1 MIENALNHSEK
12 SRLSLVMPVLNE
24 GVGVIPV
31 IATLAYT
38 VKVPLELIAVYD
50 SDDSSTKK
58 VIQDLKVYF
67 PNLKL
72 VRNPG
77 TGVIKAIQCG
87 FSSCESDIVGIW
99 TPYHVDPFGV
109 VNEMFELVEAG
120 YDLVSGNRFNKVRR
134 FSRGNPIKKLL
145 SRAGN
150 YLLNRL
156 IGIPLGDITTNAKLY
171 RKKVLQEIPIQTKKS
186 GGWAM
191 VTELTV
197 KSAVK
202 GFRITEIEFLP
213 QNVNMIHGISNF
225 KVFKHLDQYAKWLW
239 YGFRHRKIIRRNYG
253 KGKR

>member
-1 MIENALNHSEK
+1 MINNALNHSDK
-12 SRLSLVMPVLNE
+12 SQLSLVMPVLDE
-24 GVGVIPV
+24 GARVIPV

-58 VIQDLKVYF
+58 VIEDLKIYF
-67 PNLKL
+67 PNVKL
-72 VRNPG
+72 VRNHG
-77 TGVIKAIQCG
+77 TGVIKAIQSG
-87 FSSCESDIVGIW
+87 FGNCESDIVGIW

-109 VNEMFELVEAG
+109 VNEMYDLVAGG
-120 YDLVSGNRFNKVRR
+120 YDLVSGNRFNKVKR

-145 SRAGN
+145 SRTGN

-171 RKKVLQEIPIQTKKS
+171 RKKVLREIPIETKRS

-191 VTELTV
+191 VTELAV
-197 KSAVK
+197 KSAIK
-202 GFRITEIEFLP
+202 GYRITEIEFLP

-225 KVFKHLDQYAKWLW
+225 KVFKHLDQYVKWLW
-239 YGFRHRKIIRRNYG
+239 YGFKNRKVIKKNYE
-253 KGKR
+253 K